1 MTASMR
7 GLAKVSRYVMRTRAD
22 PGSGIKMKKRN
33 LRVVKWLGT
42 TPAVAVCT
50 LCDRQF
56 TVPLTLLSR
65 VADAQESLRVQ
76 FAEHRCKTENNQ

>member
-1 MTASMR
+1 
-7 GLAKVSRYVMRTRAD
+7 
-22 PGSGIKMKKRN
+22 MKKRN

-50 LCDRQF
+50 FCDRQF

-76 FAEHRCKTENNQ
+76 FAEHRCKTENDQ